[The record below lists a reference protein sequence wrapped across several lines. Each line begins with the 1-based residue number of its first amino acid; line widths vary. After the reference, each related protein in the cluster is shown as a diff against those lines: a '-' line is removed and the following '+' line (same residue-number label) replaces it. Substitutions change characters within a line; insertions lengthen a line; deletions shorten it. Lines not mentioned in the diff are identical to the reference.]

1 MKGSFCIPLWEV
13 PVILQYK
20 GGKTLKIFRLYVVG
34 FIFGTLFLAGCNNTA
49 EPEETGSTLK
59 QQLEEANPVTNMKE
73 NNGTNKAIKNGVN
86 TVLKSISTLDQEVN
100 ARADSAK
107 IQEIGKEI
115 SSSWDTIE
123 KQVEDQYP
131 DWYERIEKNLYPL
144 IGESG
149 NPVKNVEK
157 IKQFSKATK
166 ADLQSFME
174 EVNR

>member
-100 ARADSAK
+100 ARQTQLKFRKLAK
-107 IQEIGKEI
+107 KLVLAGIRLK
-115 SSSWDTIE
+115 
-123 KQVEDQYP
+123 
-131 DWYERIEKNLYPL
+131 
-144 IGESG
+144 
-149 NPVKNVEK
+149 
-157 IKQFSKATK
+157 SK
-166 ADLQSFME
+166 
-174 EVNR
+174 

>member
-1 MKGSFCIPLWEV
+1 M
-13 PVILQYK
+13 
-20 GGKTLKIFRLYVVG
+20 KIFRLYVVG

-49 EPEETGSTLK
+49 EPEEPGSTPK

-73 NNGTNKAIKNGVN
+73 NNGNKEIKNGVN